1 MAKPRLVVIGGG
13 LGGHKTAYALQSAMD
28 TVLIDPKSYFE
39 IPMAMPRQLVRPGE
53 LDSIIPFERF
63 LPNVKHVEGRAVEVT
78 NACVRVDNGRKVEF
92 DYLVVATGANYR
104 SELVKPLAGAASARI
119 DHYRT
124 LNSHVLAAKRILI
137 VGGGPI
143 GVEIAGEL
151 SEEFPIKTV
160 TLIERE
166 GRLLPQAPKKLS
178 NWAAQ
183 ILARRGVNLVMG
195 DELLSPA
202 APESDM
208 DLAPGEAVTHTG
220 RRVGYDLALWCL
232 GARSDARFLAE
243 SFPGAVNDRGE
254 VIVNAFLQ
262 AAGAQNVFALGDAI
276 NLPVKGG
283 VPLYGQ
289 LKVMQHNL
297 LEIAKV
303 GPSAQLKPF
312 RPRAEMNLAV
322 ISLGRNAGVMKLP
335 FGQFRTGWMARAFK
349 SRDMLVGH
357 LRKDVG
363 V

>member
-39 IPMAMPRQLVRPGE
+39 VPMAMPRQLVRPGE

-63 LPNVKHVEGRAVEVT
+63 LPDVRRVEGRAIGVIPGR
-78 NACVRVDNGRKVEF
+78 VRVDNGQEVEF

-104 SELVKPLAGAASARI
+104 SELVKPLAGAASSRVE
-119 DHYRT
+119 HYRA
-124 LNSHVLAAKRILI
+124 LHSHVLAAKRILI
-137 VGGGPI
+137 VGAGPI

-151 SEEFPIKTV
+151 SQEFPDKAV

-166 GRLLPQAPKKLS
+166 ARLLPRASERLS
-178 NWAAQ
+178 RWAAQ
-183 ILARRGVNLVMG
+183 ILAKRGVNLIMG
-195 DELLSPA
+195 DELQSPA
-202 APESDM
+202 APESDV
-208 DLAPGEAVTHTG
+208 DLTPGEAVTRMG
-220 RRVGYDLALWCL
+220 SRIGYDLALWCL

-243 SFPGAVNDRGE
+243 GFPDAVNDRGE
-254 VIVNAFLQ
+254 VIIDACLQ
-262 AAGAQNVFALGDAI
+262 AAGAQNVFALGDAT
-276 NLPVKGG
+276 NFPAKGG
-283 VPLYGQ
+283 VPLHGQ
-289 LKVMQHNL
+289 LKVMQRNL

-303 GPSAQLKPF
+303 GSAAELAPF
-312 RPRAEMNLAV
+312 KPRAALDLAV
-322 ISLGRNAGVMKLP
+322 ISLGRNAGVMRLP
-335 FGQFRTGWMARAFK
+335 FGEFRTGWMARAFK